1 MDSEPEI
8 QIRGTQANKFI
19 GVNPKPRALKGLSD
33 FLLTQKS
40 PGPGRS
46 ADADLLVKPSSGS

>member
-33 FLLTQKS
+33 FLLTQKV
-40 PGPGRS
+40 PALGGPLMRTC
-46 ADADLLVKPSSGS
+46 